1 MGRRVVI
8 TDVTRMAGERVCVA
22 GYTRKGGQP
31 EFCVRP
37 LFRYGDLTEQWLY
50 ARSGVIRPFAVVEF
64 DLLTHKPGMP
74 HSEDWLIEPRLRI
87 VQELLSPE
95 ERLAFLQAIED
106 AAVREVFGTEVYHD
120 EGWYVRQGHGTRSL
134 GTIRASSVDE
144 VIYRYSQWSDSG
156 KWAYRIA
163 FRDDE
168 GDAYRLTV
176 TDLAFRLYLDSLRDN
191 GASPASVAWS
201 VRDTLNSADQVYLRI
216 GLARGWEKFPD
227 RCHLQVTGVYSFPDY
242 LDGKCFADLK
252 PFGDDP
258 YRTAGPVDVPF

>member
-1 MGRRVVI
+1 VRRRVVI

-22 GYTRKGGQP
+22 GYTRKAGQP
-31 EFCVRP
+31 ESCVRP
-37 LFRYGDLTEQWLY
+37 LFRYGDLTEQWLC

-64 DLLTHKPGMP
+64 DLLTHKPGKP

-95 ERLAFLQAIED
+95 ERLAFLRAIED
-106 AAVREVFGTEVYHD
+106 AAVREVFGTEVYRD
-120 EGWYVRQGHGTRSL
+120 EGWYVQQGHGTRSL
-134 GTIRASSVDE
+134 GTVRASSVDE
-144 VIYRYSQWSDSG
+144 VVYRQWTDSG

-163 FRDDE
+163 FRDDR

-191 GASPASVAWS
+191 GASPASVARS
-201 VRDTLNSADQVYLRI
+201 VRDALNSADHAFLRI

-227 RCHLQVTGVYSFPDY
+227 RCHLQVTGVYSSPDY
-242 LDGKCFADLK
+242 LAGKCFADFR

-258 YRTAGPVDVPF
+258 YRTLSPEDVPF